1 MTTPDTTI
9 FETRESQVRS
19 YCREWPAV
27 FDTAQGVHQFTEDG
41 KRYVDFF
48 SGAGALN
55 YGHNNPELKKYLV
68 EYLGGDHV
76 VHSLDTYTVAK
87 REFLQTF
94 QDLILTPRNL
104 DYKVQ
109 FPGPTGTN
117 AVETALKIARKCTGR
132 SDVVSF
138 TNAFHGMTLGSL
150 AVTGN
155 SMKRAGAGTP
165 LYHSNTAPY
174 DDYFDGETAD
184 FMWLDRTW
192 SDSGSG
198 LDIPAAVI
206 VETVQGEGGLKAA
219 RTVWL
224 RELQALCRRHGVL
237 LIVDDVQ
244 AGCGRTG
251 RFFSFEEAGLEPDIV
266 CLSKSISGYGLPM
279 SLTLMRPEL
288 DQWEPGEHNGTF
300 RGHNPAFVTA
310 TAALKTY
317 WADDALEQNIAARA
331 EQLRDGLQRII
342 ARTEGASLRGRGLL
356 TGVAFADTEVAGK
369 IQAAAFERGLLVE
382 TSGPS
387 SEVVKVMPALTITEA
402 EMAEGLEILVDAA
415 SAVLHPS
422 ASTSARAIPT
432 VTEDTEREPA
442 LAAS

>member
-1 MTTPDTTI
+1 MTSTTSDTTI
-9 FETRESQVRS
+9 FEERESQVRS
-19 YCREWPAV
+19 YCREWPTV
-27 FDTAQGVHQFTEDG
+27 FSKAQGVYQYAEDG
-41 KRYVDFF
+41 RRYIDFF

-55 YGHNNPELKKYLV
+55 YGHNHPELKKHLV
-68 EYLGGDHV
+68 EYLTGDNV

-94 QDLILTPRNL
+94 QDLILKPRDL
-104 DYKVQ
+104 DYTVQ

-132 SDVVSF
+132 LDVVSF
-138 TNAFHGMTLGSL
+138 TNAFHGMSLGSL

-165 LYHSNTAPY
+165 LYHTNTAPY

-192 SDSGSG
+192 SDGGSG
-198 LDIPAAVI
+198 LDTPAAVI

-219 RTVWL
+219 RNVWL
-224 RELQALCRRHGVL
+224 RELQALCRRHNVL

-251 RFFSFEEAGLEPDIV
+251 QFFSFEEAGIEPDIV

-310 TAALKTY
+310 TAALKTF
-317 WADDALEQNIAARA
+317 WADDALEQNIAARS
-331 EQLRDGLQRII
+331 EQLREGLHRII
-342 ARTEGASLRGRGLL
+342 ARCDGALLRGRGLL
-356 TGVAFADTEVAGK
+356 TGVAFPEDDIAGR
-369 IQAAAFERGLLVE
+369 IQAAAFERGLLIE
-382 TSGPS
+382 TSGPKG
-387 SEVVKVMPALTITEA
+387 EVIKVMPALTITET
-402 EMAEGLEILVDAA
+402 EMEEGLEILVDAA
-415 SAVLHPS
+415 SSVLGSGTPL
-422 ASTSARAIPT
+422 
-432 VTEDTEREPA
+432 TEPVQSVRVAEREPA
-442 LAAS
+442 LVP

>member
-1 MTTPDTTI
+1 MTDTTSRTPDTTI
-9 FETRESQVRS
+9 FERRESEVRS
-19 YCREWPAV
+19 YCRDWPAV
-27 FDTAQGVHQFTEDG
+27 FDRAQGVHQFTEDG
-41 KRYVDFF
+41 TRYIDFF

-55 YGHNNPELKKYLV
+55 YGHNHPELKKALV
-68 EYLGGDHV
+68 DYVSGDHV
-76 VHSLDTYTVAK
+76 THSLDTYTVAK
-87 REFLQTF
+87 REFLETF
-94 QDLILTPRNL
+94 DRLILQPRDL

-117 AVETALKIARKCTGR
+117 AVETALKIARKHTGR
-132 SDVVSF
+132 EDIVSF

-165 LYHSNTAPY
+165 LYHASPAPY

-184 FMWLDRTW
+184 FLWLDRVWT
-192 SDSGSG
+192 DSGSG
-198 LDIPAAVI
+198 MSTPAAVI

-219 RTVWL
+219 RSVWL

-251 RFFSFEEAGLEPDIV
+251 TFFSFEDSGIEPDIV

-279 SLTLMRPEL
+279 ALTLMKPEL

-310 TAALKTY
+310 TAALRTF
-317 WADDALEQNIAARA
+317 WSDGALQDNVRARS
-331 EQLRDGLQRII
+331 EQLRDALERI
-342 ARTEGASLRGRGLL
+342 AGHQDGAAVRGRGLL
-356 TGVAFADTEVAGK
+356 SGVAFPDVDVAGR
-369 IQAAAFERGLLVE
+369 IAEAAFERGLLIE
-382 TSGPS
+382 TSGPD
-387 SEVVKVMPALTITEA
+387 SEVVKVMPALTVTA
-402 EMAEGLEILVDAA
+402 EELAEGIDILIA
-415 SAVLHPS
+415 SAEAVLGADDEAP
-422 ASTSARAIPT
+422 
-432 VTEDTEREPA
+432 EDLREPA
-442 LAAS
+442 LAS